1 MTLGNKTM
9 SRLCAWILCCVFLV
23 SGQAI
28 AAERKHPKPLR
39 VGMLP
44 SLSLQ
49 KLFYR
54 FKPLQAYLV
63 KTLHRPVILLTANDF
78 QTYMRRASKYDYDL
92 YFAAPH
98 MAALAE
104 NMSGYRP
111 VSMFTRNLSGYLV
124 VRRNGPIKTIADLKG
139 HVVSMPGPL
148 AIVTM
153 MGEHLLERHHLVPG
167 KDVKIEYTT
176 THNNAILALK
186 SGKADAAVVSTGIY
200 DIIRPSIRDKLHILA
215 TTDHA
220 SHLMFMASPKL
231 PEKEYLEIKRVML
244 KFTAEGPGKEFFRR
258 APYGDMTQIRPADMK
273 NVQIYINK
281 LKKRLPWIEQ

>member
-1 MTLGNKTM
+1 MMNRICASIL
-9 SRLCAWILCCVFLV
+9 LCVLLV
-23 SGQAI
+23 SGQAM
-28 AAERKHPKPLR
+28 AASQQQTPLR

-78 QTYMRRASKYDYDL
+78 QTYMHRASQYKYDL

-104 NMSGYRP
+104 NMSGYRR
-111 VSMFTRNLSGYLV
+111 VSMFTRDLSGYLV
-124 VRRNGPIKTIADLKG
+124 VRRNGPIKTIQDLKG
-139 HVVSMPGPL
+139 HIVSMPGPL
-148 AIVTM
+148 AIITM
-153 MGEHLLERHHLVPG
+153 MGENLLERHHLLPG
-167 KDVKIEYTT
+167 QDVILDYTS
-176 THNNAILALK
+176 THNNAVMALHT
-186 SGKADAAVVSTGIY
+186 GKADAALVSSGIF

-215 TTDHA
+215 KTGNV

-231 PEKEYLEIKRVML
+231 PEKEYLELKAAML
-244 KFTAEGPGKEFFRR
+244 KFTAEGPGREFFRR
-258 APYGDMTQIRPADMK
+258 APYGDMTRIRNKDMK
-273 NVQIYINK
+273 DMQIYIEK
-281 LKKRLPWIEQ
+281 LKKRLPWIKK